1 VPHPQRCVQAVRV
14 HAATSAS
21 LRFGKIEGRP
31 PHAQPL
37 SREGHRGECY
47 FRRTRWH
54 SFHTIPIP
62 ARKNP
67 TNLDPYFLRGRPKPV
82 FEIASKCAGCRFRR
96 TNGTLT
102 TWNGRYEES
111 STGFSRIFVRTSGHV
126 LSNSQTRNGTSKSLP
141 NLPSSYGWGRL
152 RPLQTDTAQNL
163 AAHQRLATA
172 RASAYTGVT
181 RPNRLRFARFTP
193 AREATRTRRIHSR
206 Q

>member
-31 PHAQPL
+31 
-37 SREGHRGECY
+37 RGECY
-47 FRRTRWH
+47 VRRTRWH

-126 LSNSQTRNGTSKSLP
+126 LSNSQTKNGTSKSLP
-141 NLPSSYGWGRL
+141 NLPSSYGWARLRTLQTDHGPEPRRAPKARDGPRVGLYWSDPPQPPSL
-152 RPLQTDTAQNL
+152 RPLHPRARSDQDTPNTFAPVRRNL
-163 AAHQRLATA
+163 
-172 RASAYTGVT
+172 
-181 RPNRLRFARFTP
+181 
-193 AREATRTRRIHSR
+193 
-206 Q
+206 